1 MPTLHCEQI
10 LPAPL
15 SEVFA
20 FHADPYNLLKI
31 TPAGLNLRVTNPARI
46 IMAAGATITYQIRWM
61 GLPLNW
67 RTLITDYDPPRT
79 FTDVQTN
86 GPYRKWEH
94 THTFVANGENSTK
107 VIDDLVYEL
116 PMGAL
121 GQLVAGA
128 IIRRQINQIF
138 AYRNRKLDEIF
149 PGK

>member
-20 FHADPYNLLKI
+20 FHANPHNLLKI
-31 TPAGLNLRVTNPARI
+31 TPPALNLHVTNRSRV
-46 IMAAGATITYQIRWM
+46 IMATGATITYQIRWM

-67 RTLITDYDPPRT
+67 RTLITDYDPMHT

-86 GPYRKWEH
+86 GPYSKWEH
-94 THTFVANGENSTK
+94 THTFVENGENSTR

-116 PMGAL
+116 PFGRL
-121 GQLVAGA
+121 GQLMGGV
-128 IIRRQINQIF
+128 IIRRQLKHIF